1 MTVRIERPAE
11 FVAELVM
18 DRPDAMNAV
27 STEQAHAIAEAC
39 RQLGAD
45 RQVRVVVLTSA
56 IAKAFCV
63 GADLKERKNFTDSDL
78 LDQRPIARAAYGG
91 VLNLPMPTIAAV
103 EGYALGGGCELAL
116 SCDLIVA
123 TDTAVFGLPELGVGV
138 IPGGGG
144 TQLLPR
150 RIGWNAAADLIF
162 TSRRVSGP
170 EAREMGL
177 VDRLVATGE
186 ARSAARELA
195 AQIATR
201 SPVGARNAKRAL
213 RQGFDTSLA
222 DGLEIEDA
230 AWRQMVVADDR
241 REGIAAFNE
250 KRDPRWPGLSDDG

>member
-1 MTVRIERPAE
+1 MTVRIERPDG

-18 DRPDAMNAV
+18 DRAEAMNAV
-27 STEQAHAIAEAC
+27 STEQARAIAQAC
-39 RQLGAD
+39 RQLAAE
-45 RQVRVVVLTSA
+45 RQLRAVILSSA
-56 IAKAFCV
+56 ITKAFCV
-63 GADLKERKNFTDSDL
+63 GADLKERKNFTDSEL

-123 TDTAVFGLPELGVGV
+123 SKTAVFALPELGVGV

-162 TSRRVSGP
+162 TSRRVGGP
-170 EAREMGL
+170 EAREIGL
-177 VDRLVATGE
+177 VDRLVAAGE

-195 AQIATR
+195 ALIATR
-201 SPVGARNAKRAL
+201 SPAGARNAKLAL
-213 RQGFDTSLA
+213 RRGFDTTLVE
-222 DGLEIEDA
+222 GLEIEDA
-230 AWRQMVVADDR
+230 AWRAMVVAADR

-250 KRDPRWPGLSDDG
+250 KRDPRWPGLPAG